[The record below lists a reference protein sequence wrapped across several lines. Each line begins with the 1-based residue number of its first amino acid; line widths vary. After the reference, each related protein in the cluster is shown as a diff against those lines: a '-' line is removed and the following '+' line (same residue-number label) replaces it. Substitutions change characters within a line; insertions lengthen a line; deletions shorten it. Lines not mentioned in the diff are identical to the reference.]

1 MDKARTKS
9 GNLTNVVAYA
19 LIGCI
24 AFVVMKFEFPEL
36 GDNINEWIHSL

>member
-24 AFVVMKFEFPEL
+24 AFVVMKCRFHCHF
-36 GDNINEWIHSL
+36 ISLVGK